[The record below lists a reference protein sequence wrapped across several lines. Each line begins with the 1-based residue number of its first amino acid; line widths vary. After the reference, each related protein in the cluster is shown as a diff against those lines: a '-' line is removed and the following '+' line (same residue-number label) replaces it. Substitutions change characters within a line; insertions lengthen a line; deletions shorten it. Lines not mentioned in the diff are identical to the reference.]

1 MKTGSVI
8 SRTIQLIERIT
19 ENEITITFLNTS
31 WSCILFCHQT
41 ADRYPISIN
50 ITIHFAKFSTAGH
63 DQVPIPSSCFPKP
76 ILYQQK
82 LMTDINTI
90 TKSIPQKN

>member
-1 MKTGSVI
+1 MVMHP
-8 SRTIQLIERIT
+8 
-19 ENEITITFLNTS
+19 F
-31 WSCILFCHQT
+31 FHQT